1 MGKGVRGIPRGLCGI
16 VISTFMNAKITR
28 ASARRARLR
37 LTVSIL
43 TTHGYAI
50 LGFSVI
56 QPLLSNPLKFTI
68 YQIAGAGLGLAVQA
82 LAVYIVPYG
91 EPS

>member
-1 MGKGVRGIPRGLCGI
+1 M
-16 VISTFMNAKITR
+16 TITK
-28 ASARRARLR
+28 AAARRARVKLMA
-37 LTVSIL
+37 SIL

-68 YQIAGAGLGLAVQA
+68 YQIAGSDPGLAFQV
-82 LAVYIVPYG
+82 LAVYIAPYG